1 MPPAIQTLIDRVG
14 GGNRVLILA
23 VGALTMALIFGAS
36 QWATRPEW
44 APAFSGIPLE
54 SVGQMTDKLDQA
66 GVKYKLERGGADIL
80 VATTDLAKARVALA
94 RGGMP
99 NAGRPGL
106 ELFDQPSWGMTDFT
120 QRINYRRALE
130 GELERTVGK
139 MRGIEAAQVH
149 LVMHETQGFG
159 AAEKP
164 AEASIVLKL
173 QSGAQPAPDV
183 VKGIAHL
190 AASSVD
196 GLTADHVTIVDD
208 EGRML
213 NEGSDGQPDTP
224 EGLSSKQ
231 FQLEREVEDYLRSKA
246 ERLLAQAVGA
256 GNARVQVNADI
267 NFDRVERRTEA
278 VDPEKQAV
286 SSESKSEITPGA
298 QGGAAQSNSGTTYE
312 NTKLIETFSGAI
324 GNLKRVT
331 VAVLVAEKRDSVPGA
346 KAPTRVPRTPAEVR
360 QIESLV
366 RTAVGLDSAR
376 GDVVTV
382 VSMPFDAPATSM
394 DAAPKRDLLQVVQMV
409 QRPAL
414 GILAILLAFI
424 VALLTLKALKGG
436 TNPALDAERPMTL
449 PRGEPVSD
457 TAYIPM
463 PGHVVPI
470 ANQLRERISA
480 SVEQQPEV
488 AARMVRAWMKET

>member
-1 MPPAIQTLIDRVG
+1 MPPVIQNLIGRAG
-14 GGNRVLILA
+14 GGNRVLIII
-23 VGALTMALIFGAS
+23 VGVFAAAMIFGLS
-36 QWATRPEW
+36 QWASRPEW

-66 GVKYKLERGGADIL
+66 GVQYKLERGGADIL

-159 AAEKP
+159 AMEKP

-173 QSGAQPAPDV
+173 RNGSEPAPDV

-190 AASSVD
+190 TASSVD
-196 GLTADHVTIVDD
+196 GLTSDHVTIVDD
-208 EGRML
+208 AGRLLSEGD
-213 NEGSDGQPDTP
+213 EEQSATP
-224 EGLSSKQ
+224 EGMSTKQ
-231 FQLEREVEDYLRSKA
+231 FQLQREVEDYLRAKA

-256 GNARVQVNADI
+256 GNARVQVNAAI

-278 VDPEKQAV
+278 VDPDKQVV
-286 SSESKSEITPGA
+286 STESKSEIIPGA
-298 QGGAAQSNSGTTYE
+298 QGGAAQTNTGTTYE
-312 NTKLIETFSGAI
+312 NTKLTETFSGAI

-331 VAVLVAEKRDSVPGA
+331 VAVLVAERRDSQPGA
-346 KAPTRVPRTPAEVR
+346 KAPSYVPRTPAEVQ

-366 RTAVGLDSAR
+366 RTAVGLDSTR

-382 VSMPFDAPATSM
+382 VSMPFDANTHAIEDTP
-394 DAAPKRDLLQVVQMV
+394 PRDLLQIVQTV
-409 QRPAL
+409 QRPAV
-414 GILAILLAFI
+414 GVIAILLAFI
-424 VALLTLKALKGG
+424 VALLSLKALKGA
-436 TNPALDAERPMTL
+436 PLQLESAQAILL

-463 PGHVVPI
+463 RASVVPV
-470 ANQLRERISA
+470 ANVLRERISA
-480 SVEQQPEV
+480 SVEEQPDV
-488 AARMVRAWMKET
+488 AARMVRAWMKEG